1 MAPRLQRPLRV
12 IRLVVSTSH
21 PCAGYSNGDFHC
33 STFVDTSSQVGAFE
47 TSVPLKDHINGL
59 DAKQSVPRGMT
70 LDWLSE
76 DHIEPYHRELRSTIS
91 TDISKPNVVNN

>member
-1 MAPRLQRPLRV
+1 M
-12 IRLVVSTSH
+12 
-21 PCAGYSNGDFHC
+21 
-33 STFVDTSSQVGAFE
+33 
-47 TSVPLKDHINGL
+47 PLKDHINGL